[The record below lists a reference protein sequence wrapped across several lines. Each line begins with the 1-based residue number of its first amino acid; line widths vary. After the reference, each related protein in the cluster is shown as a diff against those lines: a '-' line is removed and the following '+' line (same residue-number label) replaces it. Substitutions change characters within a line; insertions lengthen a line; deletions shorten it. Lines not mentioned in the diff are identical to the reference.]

1 LLIWQLRLKLQGEIS
16 RAEIQTLKVLELLN
30 DCQIFKLFTDALFLN
45 YTLLNVVYYAELD

>member
-30 DCQIFKLFTDALFLN
+30 DCQIFKLFTDALFFD
-45 YTLLNVVYYAELD
+45 YTLLYVVYNAELD